1 MAPGTTVRQDIDFN
15 RRWDHMQQHTGQ
27 HLLSAVMDTYENLGT
42 LGWGMGADGGMN
54 YVDLPRKPSQSEM
67 QAIQDRC
74 NEIIRDNVS
83 ITVNTPSMAESNG
96 SPSNYDLE
104 KGLVRVIS
112 IGDFD
117 HNAYVPQ
124 NNFILVTNRAFL
136 AAVARIWLKPLTSP
150 LFCYISHNPFTARTA
165 ACTSQWATEPSRH
178 LQSLSM
184 LFAPLPRLYLHQAS
198 LLN

>member
-1 MAPGTTVRQDIDFN
+1 
-15 RRWDHMQQHTGQ
+15 MQQHTGQ

-42 LGWGMGADGGMN
+42 LGWGMGAEGGVN

-83 ITVNTPSMAESNG
+83 ITVNTPSTAESNS
-96 SPSNYDLE
+96 SPSDYDLE

-124 NNFILVTNRAFL
+124 NTFILVTNRVLL
-136 AAVARIWLKPLTSP
+136 AAVAPIWLKLPTSL
-150 LFCYISHNPFTARTA
+150 LFYYISHNPFMARTVA
-165 ACTSQWATEPSRH
+165 YTFQSATELSRH
-178 LQSLSM
+178 PQSPSV
-184 LFAPLPRLYLHQAS
+184 LFVPLPKLYLHQTS